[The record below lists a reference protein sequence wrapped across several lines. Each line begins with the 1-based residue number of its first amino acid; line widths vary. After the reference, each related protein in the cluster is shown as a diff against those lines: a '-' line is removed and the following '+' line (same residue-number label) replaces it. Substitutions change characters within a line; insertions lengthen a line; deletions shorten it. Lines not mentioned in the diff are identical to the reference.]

1 MEPRIIISSAGILII
16 LSGIYLSIM
25 RNRRKFFFLASRR
38 FREAFIDQIQDLSQ
52 GKGDAFEILRRS
64 SPKQEKAYLR
74 FRAFLQGK
82 ALRRFDEAWREYHG
96 YGGENP
102 HPFPEQYSAA
112 ANFALAKEKRALA
125 LRRIQNLFSF
135 AKIR

>member
-1 MEPRIIISSAGILII
+1 MDPQIVVSSTGLAIIFTW
-16 LSGIYLSIM
+16 IYFSIAK
-25 RNRRKFFFLASRR
+25 NRRKTFYLAAKK
-38 FREAFIDQIQDLSQ
+38 FRIAFTDGIHDLSQ

-64 SPKQEKAYLR
+64 SREQEKAYIQ

-102 HPFPEQYSAA
+102 HPFLEQYSAA
-112 ANFALAKEKRALA
+112 GNVGLAKEKRSLA